1 LIIGYF
7 GQSIHSKEQTLRTV
21 VTLKFDENIFYTP
34 TLISRPKP
42 KLKVR

>member
-7 GQSIHSKEQTLRTV
+7 GQNIFRLRKIFKTL

-34 TLISRPKP
+34 DNLAIVQVT
-42 KLKVR
+42 